1 MADTASDPIM
11 QLSPA
16 PVQSDYARRDLGIA
30 FFESRYKKDPADM
43 ITPRRLSAEYLQRYR
58 EKGDIGDV
66 LRAEAAAK
74 TSLVALPRNNV
85 AGDMALA
92 SADIALHRFA
102 AAKVLT
108 QHAYA
113 ADPSNPNVAMA
124 IASIDLEMG
133 QYDEAQRLI
142 ETNAAKSDISTSVIT
157 SRWDEISGHLDEA
170 QRLLVRAMH
179 YADSIYEFPAERR
192 AWFHFRLGEL
202 KYLGGDNAGAI
213 ASERDAIAI
222 YPNDFYAWQALA
234 RIASADKR
242 HDEAEAA
249 AKTAAALV
257 PSPEVLGIL
266 ADEQTAR
273 GETQDAA
280 ASRAQIDA
288 VEKLGNAQHV
298 NDRLIAMYFADHN
311 VRTSDAYAIA
321 KRELAVRDDIY
332 AEDTLAWCAAKAGR
346 WDEARRAAQ
355 KALRFDTQDPRMQYH
370 AGIIA
375 QHAGDTAEAVKRFNR
390 ALALNRNFSAT
401 QADDARTRLEALKKG

>member
-1 MADTASDPIM
+1 MGDNVHEIWELEQMKQSIITFAAVYALVLGATSCGGTNSNPVGI
-11 QLSPA
+11 A
-16 PVQSDYARRDLGIA
+16 PVGTAGYVQIERLARPAIKEATENFANHDATNRVSPESAGTDSVLSQSIHD
-30 FFESRYKKDPADM
+30 F
-43 ITPRRLSAEYLQRYR
+43 
-58 EKGDIGDV
+58 
-66 LRAEAAAK
+66 AK
-74 TSLVALPRNNV
+74 FVGR
-85 AGDMALA
+85 
-92 SADIALHRFA
+92 
-102 AAKVLT
+102 
-108 QHAYA
+108 
-113 ADPSNPNVAMA
+113 
-124 IASIDLEMG
+124 
-133 QYDEAQRLI
+133 DEAQRLI

-298 NDRLIAMYFADHN
+298 NDRLIAMYFADHD

-321 KRELAVRDDIY
+321 KRELTVRDDIY

-390 ALALNRNFSAT
+390 ALALNPNFSAT